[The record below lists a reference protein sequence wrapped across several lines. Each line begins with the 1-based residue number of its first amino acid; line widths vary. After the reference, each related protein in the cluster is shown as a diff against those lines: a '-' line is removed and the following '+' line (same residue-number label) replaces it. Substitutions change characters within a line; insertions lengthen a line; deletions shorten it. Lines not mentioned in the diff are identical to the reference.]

1 LKVNEEGGYVKKD
14 KAHNIKIKAESSTI
28 AFNVIGYTV
37 VFIIAAFCLLPF
49 WAILSSSLSS
59 EISIIRHGVSLIP
72 REFSTSAYQYIFRS
86 PAKIMK
92 AYGVTTMVTVSG
104 SLLGLLCISM
114 TAYVLYR
121 KDFKYRNKF
130 AFAFY
135 FTQLFSGGMI
145 PSYILVVQYLQL
157 KGNYLALILPPLM
170 NAWYIILFR
179 NFLNSVPDSLVE
191 SAKIDGAGDF
201 RVYAQIILPLSTPG
215 LATVGLFLALGYWND
230 WYHAL
235 LYINARDMFPLQFL
249 LYEILRSAEYIAKIV
264 SQTGSAV
271 STGTMPT
278 ETLKMA
284 TAMIV
289 TGPIILLY
297 PIIQKYYVK
306 GITIG
311 AVKG

>member
-1 LKVNEEGGYVKKD
+1 MDIAKL
-14 KAHNIKIKAESSTI
+14 HNKRDIKIKTEGT
-28 AFNVIGYTV
+28 TV
-37 VFIIAAFCLLPF
+37 VFNIIGYFVVFIFALFCLLPF
-49 WAILSSSLSS
+49 WAILSSSLST
-59 EISIIRHGVSLIP
+59 ERSILRHGASLIP
-72 REFSTSAYQYIFRS
+72 REFSTSAYQFIFRS
-86 PAKIMK
+86 PMKIIK
-92 AYGVTTMVTVSG
+92 AYGVTIMVTVVG
-104 SLLGLLCISM
+104 SLTGLFCISM

-121 KDFKYRNKF
+121 KDFKYRNAF

-135 FTQLFSGGMI
+135 FTQLFSGGLI
-145 PSYILVVQYLQL
+145 PFYILVVKYLQL
-157 KGNYLALILPPLM
+157 KNNYLALILPPLM

-235 LYINARDMFPLQFL
+235 LFVNTRDMFPLQFL
-249 LYEILRSAEYIAKIV
+249 LYEILRSAEYIAKIL
-264 SQTGSAV
+264 SQTGTV
-271 STGTMPT
+271 ISTGNLPT
-278 ETLKMA
+278 ETVKMA
-284 TAMIV
+284 TAMVV

-297 PIIQKYYVK
+297 PIIQKYFVK

>member
-1 LKVNEEGGYVKKD
+1 MVLIFAV
-14 KAHNIKIKAESSTI
+14 
-28 AFNVIGYTV
+28 
-37 VFIIAAFCLLPF
+37 FCLLPF
-49 WAILSSSLSS
+49 WSILSSSLST
-59 EISIIRHGVSLIP
+59 EISVIRHGVSLFP
-72 REFSTSAYQYIFRS
+72 REFSASAYQFIFKSPWKIIRS
-86 PAKIMK
+86 
-92 AYGVTTMVTVSG
+92 YGVTAMVTAAG

-121 KDFKYRNKF
+121 KDFKYRNVF
-130 AFAFY
+130 AFGFY
-135 FTQLFSGGMI
+135 FTQLFSGGLI
-145 PSYILVVQYLQL
+145 PFYILVVQYLQL
-157 KGNYLALILPPLM
+157 KDSYLALILPPLM

-201 RVYAQIILPLSTPG
+201 RVYSQIILPLSTPG
-215 LATVGLFLALGYWND
+215 LATVGLFLALGFWND

-235 LYINARDMFPLQFL
+235 LFINTRDKFPLQFL
-249 LYEILRSAEYIAKIV
+249 LFEILRSAEYVARIL
-264 SQTGSAV
+264 SQTGNVMS
-271 STGTMPT
+271 SGTMPT
-278 ETLKMA
+278 ETVKMA
-284 TAMIV
+284 TAMVV

>member
-1 LKVNEEGGYVKKD
+1 MVLIFAV
-14 KAHNIKIKAESSTI
+14 
-28 AFNVIGYTV
+28 
-37 VFIIAAFCLLPF
+37 FCLLPF
-49 WAILSSSLSS
+49 WSILSSSLST
-59 EISIIRHGVSLIP
+59 EISVIRHGVSLFP
-72 REFSTSAYQYIFRS
+72 REFSASAYQFIFKSPWKIIRS
-86 PAKIMK
+86 
-92 AYGVTTMVTVSG
+92 YGVTAMVTAAG

-121 KDFKYRNKF
+121 KDFKYRNVF
-130 AFAFY
+130 AFGFY
-135 FTQLFSGGMI
+135 FTQLFSGGLI
-145 PSYILVVQYLQL
+145 PFYILVVQYLQL
-157 KGNYLALILPPLM
+157 KDSYLALILPPLM

-201 RVYAQIILPLSTPG
+201 RIYTQIILPLSTPG
-215 LATVGLFLALGYWND
+215 LATVGLFLALGFWND

-235 LYINARDMFPLQFL
+235 LFINTRDKFPLQFL
-249 LYEILRSAEYIAKIV
+249 LFEILRSAEYVARIL
-264 SQTGSAV
+264 SQTGNVMS
-271 STGTMPT
+271 SGTMPT
-278 ETLKMA
+278 ETVKMA
-284 TAMIV
+284 TAMVV

>member
-1 LKVNEEGGYVKKD
+1 METPKARHTHDIRINAEG
-14 KAHNIKIKAESSTI
+14 STV
-28 AFNVIGYTV
+28 AFNIIGYIV
-37 VFIIAAFCLLPF
+37 VYIFAAFCLLPF
-49 WAILSSSLSS
+49 WAILSSSLSTES
-59 EISIIRHGVSLIP
+59 SIIRHGASLFP
-72 REFSTSAYQYIFRS
+72 REFSTSAYQFIFKSPWKIIRS
-86 PAKIMK
+86 
-92 AYGVTTMVTVSG
+92 YGVTAMVTVAG

-121 KDFKYRNKF
+121 KDFKYRNVF
-130 AFAFY
+130 AFGFY
-135 FTQLFSGGMI
+135 FTQLFSGGLI
-145 PSYILVVQYLQL
+145 PFYILVVQYLQL
-157 KGNYLALILPPLM
+157 KDSYLALILPPLM

-201 RVYAQIILPLSTPG
+201 RIYTQIILPLSTPG
-215 LATVGLFLALGYWND
+215 LATIGLFLALGFWND

-235 LYINARDMFPLQFL
+235 LFINTRDKFPLQFL
-249 LYEILRSAEYIAKIV
+249 LFEILRSAEYVARIL
-264 SQTGSAV
+264 SQTGNVMS
-271 STGTMPT
+271 SGTMPT
-278 ETLKMA
+278 ETVKMA
-284 TAMIV
+284 TAMVV

>member
-1 LKVNEEGGYVKKD
+1 MTT
-14 KAHNIKIKAESSTI
+14 AHKMRIKTERPTI
-28 AFNVIGYTV
+28 AFNIIGYIV
-37 VFIIAAFCLLPF
+37 VFIFALFCLLPF
-49 WAILSSSLSS
+49 WAILSGSLTKES
-59 EISIIRHGVSLIP
+59 SIIRDGVALIP
-72 REFSTSAYQYIFRS
+72 RQFSAAAYEFIFRS
-86 PAKIMK
+86 PAKILK
-92 AYGVTTMVTVSG
+92 AYGVSTMVTASG
-104 SLLGLLCISM
+104 TLLGLLCISM

-121 KDFKYRNKF
+121 KDFKYRNIF

-135 FTQLFSGGMI
+135 FTQLFSGGLI
-145 PSYILVVQYLQL
+145 PSYILVVQYLQM
-157 KGNYLALILPPLM
+157 KDSYLALILPPLM

-201 RVYAQIILPLSTPG
+201 RIFAQIILPLSTPG
-215 LATVGLFLALGYWND
+215 LATIGLFLALGYWND
-230 WYHAL
+230 WYHAM
-235 LYINARDMFPLQFL
+235 LYINSRDMFPLQFL
-249 LYEILRSAEYIAKIV
+249 LYEILRSAEYIAKIL
-264 SQTGSAV
+264 SQSGTVV

-284 TAMIV
+284 TAMVV

-297 PIIQKYYVK
+297 PLIQKYYVK

>member
-1 LKVNEEGGYVKKD
+1 M
-14 KAHNIKIKAESSTI
+14 KIKTEGSTI
-28 AFNVIGYTV
+28 AFNIIGYMV
-37 VFIIAAFCLLPF
+37 VFIFALFCLLPF

-59 EISIIRHGVSLIP
+59 EKSVLRYGASLIP
-72 REFSTSAYQYIFRS
+72 REFSTSAYEFIFKS
-86 PAKIMK
+86 PRKIMN
-92 AYGVTTMVTVSG
+92 AYGVSTMVTVSG
-104 SLLGLLCISM
+104 TLLGLFLISM

-121 KDFKYRNKF
+121 KDFKYRNAF
-130 AFAFY
+130 AFGFY
-135 FTQLFSGGMI
+135 FTQLFSGGLI
-145 PSYILVVQYLQL
+145 PFYILVVQYLQL
-157 KGNYLALILPPLM
+157 KNNYLALILPPLM

-201 RVYAQIILPLSTPG
+201 RIYAQIILPLSTPG

-235 LYINARDMFPLQFL
+235 LFINTRDMFPLQFL
-249 LYEILRSAEYIAKIV
+249 LYEVLRSAEYIAKIL
-264 SQTGSAV
+264 SQTGAV
-271 STGTMPT
+271 ISTGNLPT
-278 ETLKMA
+278 ETVKMA
-284 TAMIV
+284 TAMVV

-306 GITIG
+306 GLTIG